1 MSLSHCVFQN
11 QIIIMKK
18 SLLLALALF
27 FTTAVF
33 AQSRAIHLRE
43 TFDSSSLPEGW
54 TTTETGA
61 ANWVISETSNA
72 GGEANELML
81 SPTPQAAGIT
91 RIITK
96 PIDLTG
102 MSSVTISFRHYFKK
116 KSTSAIVGV
125 ATSANGNTWSSAWTH
140 TYSEEGQYTVIEN
153 ISNAD
158 MGKQNVMFCIYFQGS
173 TGNINGW
180 YFDDFEI
187 VTIENND
194 AKVESIDM
202 HDILPSGKIDI
213 DFSVQNTGAN
223 DITSFEAKYEVGGVT
238 VTETFDANIA
248 KFGVQSFSFE
258 EKVYLQ
264 PASYNVK
271 VTVTSVNGTDDENTT
286 NNTLTKALDI
296 AVGGTQRI
304 PMFEQFSSST
314 CANCGLLNGNMK
326 TLTDNNPGKFTY
338 TKYAMNFPNP
348 GDDYYTAEAGTRSDY
363 YGVGYVPQ
371 LFFDG
376 KDNEYNAVTQEELDA
391 RYTTPAFVNIKGS
404 FDIEG
409 SVINVKVDVMSYI
422 DLNNVR
428 LFVNANEKRTVENVE
443 YHETEFF
450 HIMMKMLSGTGG
462 ETISLNEYEVKHFE
476 YSYDMAQTNVEE
488 LSDLE
493 VAVWVQNYQTKE
505 VFNSS
510 FLYEYTGHA
519 YPAQNLKLEKGDKI
533 NVSWEAPEQGSP
545 RAYRLIVNGEAVEE
559 ETNDMSYVLDDA
571 DAYYAVEVVAL
582 YEDGKES
589 VGLFNTI
596 GETTISVEE
605 NEVSFGIYPNPVD
618 DYLYISTNEAVKEIH
633 IYNML
638 GMTVYQTA
646 KYNGNSINVS
656 ELNNGMYLMKVIT
669 ENGESVKRF
678 IKK

>member
-1 MSLSHCVFQN
+1 MR
-11 QIIIMKK
+11 K

-27 FTTAVF
+27 FTTVVF
-33 AQSRAIHLRE
+33 AQNRAIHLRE
-43 TFDSSSLPEGW
+43 TFDSTSLPEGW

-61 ANWVISETSNA
+61 ENWVISETNNA

-125 ATSANGNTWSSAWTH
+125 ATSTNGNTWSSAWTH
-140 TYSEEGQYTVIEN
+140 TYSEDGQYTVIEN

-173 TGNINGW
+173 TSNINGW

-213 DFSVQNTGAN
+213 AFSVQNTGAN
-223 DITSFEAKYEVGGVT
+223 DITSFEAKYEVGSVT
-238 VTETFDANIA
+238 VTESFDANIA

-271 VTVTSVNGTDDENTT
+271 VTITSVNGTDDENTT

-338 TKYAMNFPNP
+338 TKYAMNFPGT
-348 GDDYYTAEAGTRSDY
+348 GDDYYTAEAGARKNY
-363 YGVGYVPQ
+363 YGVSYVPQ

-376 KDNEYNAVTQEELDA
+376 RDNEHNAVTQDELDA

-404 FDIEG
+404 FNLEG

-422 DLNNVR
+422 NLNNVR
-428 LFVNANEKRTVENVE
+428 LLVNANEKRTVENVE

-450 HIMMKMLSGTGG
+450 HIMMKMLSGTNG

-476 YSYDMAQTNVEE
+476 YSYDMAETNVEE

-493 VAVWVQNYQTKE
+493 VAVWVQDYQTKE
-505 VFNSS
+505 VFNST
-510 FLYEYTGHA
+510 FLYEYTDHA

-533 NVSWEAPEQGSP
+533 NVSWEAPEQGNP
-545 RAYRLIVNGEAVEE
+545 RAYRLIVNGDVVKE
-559 ETNDMSYVLDDA
+559 ETNDMSYILNDA
-571 DAYYAVEVVAL
+571 DGYYAVEVVAL

-589 VGLFNTI
+589 VGLFKTI
-596 GETTISVEE
+596 GGTISVEE

-618 DYLYISTNEAVKEIH
+618 DYLYINTNETVKEIH
-633 IYNML
+633 IYNMF

>member
-1 MSLSHCVFQN
+1 
-11 QIIIMKK
+11 MKK
-18 SLLLALALF
+18 TLLLALALLL
-27 FTTAVF
+27 TTAIF
-33 AQSRAIHLRE
+33 AQNRAIHLRE
-43 TFDSSSLPEGW
+43 TFDSSELPQGW
-54 TTTETGA
+54 TITDTGSE
-61 ANWVISETSNA
+61 NWKISETNNA

-91 RIITK
+91 RIITT
-96 PIDLTG
+96 PIDL
-102 MSSVTISFRHYFKK
+102 SSLNSVTVSFRHYFKK
-116 KSTSAIVGV
+116 KSSNCIIGV
-125 ATSANGNTWSSAWTH
+125 ATSANGTTWSSAWTH

-153 ISNAD
+153 ITTPD
-158 MGKQNVMFCIYFQGS
+158 MGKQNVKFCIYYQGS
-173 TGNINGW
+173 TGNMNGW

-223 DITSFEAKYEVGGVT
+223 DITSFEAKYEVNGIT
-238 VTETFDANIA
+238 VTESFDANIA
-248 KFGVQSFSFE
+248 KFETEKFSFE

-264 PASYNVK
+264 PGSYNVK
-271 VTVTSVNGTDDENTT
+271 VTVTSVNGTNDENTT
-286 NNTLTKALDI
+286 NNTLTKALGI

-338 TKYAMNFPNP
+338 TKYAMNFPGT
-348 GDDYYTAEAGTRSDY
+348 GDDYYTAEAGARKNY

-376 KDNEYNAVTQEELDA
+376 KDNEYYAVTQEELDA
-391 RYTTPAFVNIKGS
+391 RYSTPAFVNIKGA
-404 FDIEG
+404 FNLEG
-409 SVINVKVDVMSYI
+409 SVINVKLDVMSYI
-422 DLNNVR
+422 NLNDVR

-450 HIMMKMLSGTGG
+450 HIMMKMLSGTAG

-493 VAVWVQNYQTKE
+493 VAVWVQDYQTKE

-510 FLYEYTGHA
+510 FMYEYTDHA
-519 YPAQNLKLEKGDKI
+519 YPAQNLKLEKSDKI
-533 NVSWEAPEQGSP
+533 NVTWDAPAQGSP
-545 RAYRLIVNGEAVEE
+545 RAYRLIVNGDIVKE
-559 ETNDMSYVLDDA
+559 ETNDMSYILDDA
-571 DAYYAVEVVAL
+571 NGYYAVEVIAL

-589 VGLFNTI
+589 VGIFDRI
-596 GETTISVEE
+596 GQSSISVDE
-605 NEVSFGIYPNPVD
+605 NEVRFGIYPNPVN
-618 DYLYISTNEAVKEIH
+618 DYLYINTNHDVKEIH

-638 GMTVYQTA
+638 GVTVYKTT
-646 KYNGNSINVS
+646 KHNGNSINVS

-669 ENGESVKRF
+669 ENGQSVKRF

>member
-1 MSLSHCVFQN
+1 MR
-11 QIIIMKK
+11 K

-27 FTTAVF
+27 FTTVVF
-33 AQSRAIHLRE
+33 AQNRAIHLRE
-43 TFDSSSLPEGW
+43 TFDSTSLPEGW

-61 ANWVISETSNA
+61 ENWVISETNNA

-125 ATSANGNTWSSAWTH
+125 ATSTNGNTWSSAWTH
-140 TYSEEGQYTVIEN
+140 TYSEDGQYTVIEN

-173 TGNINGW
+173 TSNINGW

-213 DFSVQNTGAN
+213 AFSVQNTGAN
-223 DITSFEAKYEVGGVT
+223 DITSFEAKYEVGSVT
-238 VTETFDANIA
+238 VTESFDANIA

-271 VTVTSVNGTDDENTT
+271 VTITSVNGTDDENTT

-326 TLTDNNPGKFTY
+326 ILTDNNPGKFTY
-338 TKYAMNFPNP
+338 TKYAMNFPGT
-348 GDDYYTAEAGTRSDY
+348 GDDYYTAEAGARKNY
-363 YGVGYVPQ
+363 YGVSYVPQ

-376 KDNEYNAVTQEELDA
+376 RDNEHNAVTQDELDA

-404 FDIEG
+404 FNLEG

-422 DLNNVR
+422 NLNNVR
-428 LFVNANEKRTVENVE
+428 LLVNANEKRTVENVE

-450 HIMMKMLSGTGG
+450 HIMMKMLSGTNG

-476 YSYDMAQTNVEE
+476 YSYDMAETNVEE

-493 VAVWVQNYQTKE
+493 VAVWVQDYQTKE
-505 VFNSS
+505 VFNST
-510 FLYEYTGHA
+510 FLYEYTDHA
-519 YPAQNLKLEKGDKI
+519 YPAQNLKLEKSDKI
-533 NVSWEAPEQGSP
+533 NVSWEAPEQGNP
-545 RAYRLIVNGEAVEE
+545 RAYRLIVNGDVVKE
-559 ETNDMSYVLDDA
+559 ETNDMTYVLDDA
-571 DAYYAVEVVAL
+571 DGYYAVEVVAL

-589 VGLFNTI
+589 VGLFKTI
-596 GETTISVEE
+596 GGTTSVEE

-618 DYLYISTNEAVKEIH
+618 DYLYINTNETVKEIH

>member
-1 MSLSHCVFQN
+1 MTVDLKKNV
-11 QIIIMKK
+11 MKK
-18 SLLLALALF
+18 SLLLALALLL
-27 FTTAVF
+27 TTAVF

-43 TFDSSSLPEGW
+43 TFDSASLPEGW

-61 ANWVISETSNA
+61 ENWVISETNNA

-81 SPTPQAAGIT
+81 SPDPQAVGIT

-116 KSTSAIVGV
+116 KSANAIIGI
-125 ATSANGNTWSSAWTH
+125 ATSTNGNTWSSAWTH

-158 MGKQNVMFCIYFQGS
+158 MGKQNVKFCIYYQGN
-173 TGNINGW
+173 TNNMNGW

-202 HDILPSGKIDI
+202 HDILASGKIDI
-213 DFSVQNTGAN
+213 DFSVQNTGTN

-238 VTETFDANIA
+238 VTESFDANIA
-248 KFGVQSFSFE
+248 KFGIQKFSFE

-264 PASYNVK
+264 PASYTVK
-271 VTVTSVNGTDDENTT
+271 VTITSVNGTDDENTT

-314 CANCGLLNGNMK
+314 CANCGILNGNMK

-338 TKYAMNFPNP
+338 TKYAMNFPGT
-348 GDDYYTAEAGTRSDY
+348 GDDYYTAEAGTRKNY
-363 YGVGYVPQ
+363 YGVSYVPQ

-391 RYTTPAFVNIKGS
+391 RYTTPAFVNIKGA

-409 SVINVKVDVMSYI
+409 SVINVKLDVMSYI
-422 DLNNVR
+422 DLNDVR

-493 VAVWVQNYQTKE
+493 VAVWVQNYQTQE

-510 FLYEYTGHA
+510 FLYEYTDHA
-519 YPAQNLKLEKGDKI
+519 YPAQNLKLEKGNKI
-533 NVSWEAPEQGSP
+533 NVSWEAPAQGTPS
-545 RAYRLIVNGEAVEE
+545 AYRLIVNGDIVKES
-559 ETNDMSYVLDDA
+559 NDMSYVIDDA
-571 DAYYAVEVVAL
+571 DGYYAVEVVAL

-596 GETTISVEE
+596 GKTTISVEE

-618 DYLYISTNEAVKEIH
+618 DYLYISTNEDVKEIH

-638 GMTVYQTA
+638 GMTVYQTT

>member
-1 MSLSHCVFQN
+1 
-11 QIIIMKK
+11 MKK
-18 SLLLALALF
+18 SLLLALALVL
-27 FTTAVF
+27 TTAVF
-33 AQSRAIHLRE
+33 AQNRAIHLRE
-43 TFDSSSLPEGW
+43 TFDSASLPEGW
-54 TTTETGA
+54 TVTETGA
-61 ANWVISETSNA
+61 ANWVISESNNA

-116 KSTSAIVGV
+116 KSTSAIIGV
-125 ATSANGNTWSSAWTH
+125 ATSANGSTWSSAWTH
-140 TYSEEGQYTVIEN
+140 TYSEDGQYTVIEN

-173 TGNINGW
+173 TSNINGW

-187 VTIENND
+187 VTTENND

-202 HDILPSGKIDI
+202 HPILPSGKISI

-223 DITSFEAKYEVGGVT
+223 DITSFEAKYEVGDVT

-271 VTVTSVNGTDDENTT
+271 ITITSVNGTDDENTT

-338 TKYAMNFPNP
+338 TKYAMNFPGT
-348 GDDYYTAEAGTRSDY
+348 GDDYYTAEAGTRKNY
-363 YGVGYVPQ
+363 YGVSYVPQ

-376 KDNEYNAVTQEELDA
+376 RDNEYNAVTQEELDA

-404 FDIEG
+404 FNLEG

-450 HIMMKMLSGTGG
+450 HIMMKMLSGTNG

-476 YSYDMAQTNVEE
+476 YSYDMAETNVEE

-493 VAVWVQNYQTKE
+493 V
-505 VFNSS
+505 
-510 FLYEYTGHA
+510 
-519 YPAQNLKLEKGDKI
+519 EKSDKI
-533 NVSWEAPEQGSP
+533 NVSCETSEQGSP
-545 RAYRLIVNGEAVEE
+545 RAYRLIVNGDVVKE
-559 ETNDMSYVLDDA
+559 ETNEMSYILDDA
-571 DAYYAVEVVAL
+571 DGYYAVEVVAL

-589 VGLFNTI
+589 VGLFKTI
-596 GETTISVEE
+596 GNTSISVEE
-605 NEVSFGIYPNPVD
+605 NEISFGIYPNPVD

>member
-1 MSLSHCVFQN
+1 
-11 QIIIMKK
+11 
-18 SLLLALALF
+18 
-27 FTTAVF
+27 
-33 AQSRAIHLRE
+33 
-43 TFDSSSLPEGW
+43 
-54 TTTETGA
+54 
-61 ANWVISETSNA
+61 
-72 GGEANELML
+72 
-81 SPTPQAAGIT
+81 
-91 RIITK
+91 
-96 PIDLTG
+96 
-102 MSSVTISFRHYFKK
+102 
-116 KSTSAIVGV
+116 
-125 ATSANGNTWSSAWTH
+125 
-140 TYSEEGQYTVIEN
+140 
-153 ISNAD
+153 
-158 MGKQNVMFCIYFQGS
+158 
-173 TGNINGW
+173 
-180 YFDDFEI
+180 
-187 VTIENND
+187 
-194 AKVESIDM
+194 M

-213 DFSVQNTGAN
+213 AFSVQNTGAN
-223 DITSFEAKYEVGGVT
+223 DITSFDAKYEVRSVT

-271 VTVTSVNGTDDENTT
+271 ITITSVNGTDDENTT

-338 TKYAMNFPNP
+338 TKYAMNFPGT
-348 GDDYYTAEAGTRSDY
+348 GDDYYTAEAGTRKNY
-363 YGVGYVPQ
+363 YGVSYVPQ

-376 KDNEYNAVTQEELDA
+376 RDNEYNAVTQEELDA

-404 FDIEG
+404 FNLEG

-450 HIMMKMLSGTGG
+450 HIMMKMLSGTSG

-476 YSYDMAQTNVEE
+476 YSYDMAETNVEE

-493 VAVWVQNYQTKE
+493 VAVWVQDYQTKE
-505 VFNSS
+505 VFNST
-510 FLYEYTGHA
+510 FLYEYTDHA
-519 YPAQNLKLEKGDKI
+519 YPAQNLKLEKSNKI

-545 RAYRLIVNGEAVEE
+545 RAYRLIVNGDVVKE
-559 ETNDMSYVLDDA
+559 ETNEMSYILDDA
-571 DAYYAVEVVAL
+571 DGYYAVEVVAL

-589 VGLFNTI
+589 VGLFKTI
-596 GETTISVEE
+596 GNTSISVEE
-605 NEVSFGIYPNPVD
+605 NEISFGIYPNPVD